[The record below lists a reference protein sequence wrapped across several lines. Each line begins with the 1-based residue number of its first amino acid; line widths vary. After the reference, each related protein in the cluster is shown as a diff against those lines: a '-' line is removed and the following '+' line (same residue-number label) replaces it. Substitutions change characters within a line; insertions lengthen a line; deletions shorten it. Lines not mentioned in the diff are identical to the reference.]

1 LALPLT
7 PSNAAPEREEGGDRA
22 EGGAESANMC
32 EEALQGKTRKK
43 KKTKS
48 MQDSVATESDKKSVK
63 RALKKIKKARAAK
76 EEAKIRAWWTKS
88 QTLSLLAA
96 PSEQVGNVY
105 VRHHVCAASACI

>member
-1 LALPLT
+1 
-7 PSNAAPEREEGGDRA
+7 
-22 EGGAESANMC
+22 MC

-63 RALKKIKKARAAK
+63 RALKKIKKARATK